1 MRYLI
6 LAVVFWQTM
15 NVSAYTWSGN
25 RTASGV
31 YPQVG
36 HCACDHL
43 PFGARVTLPN
53 GNTLV
58 VTDRFG
64 GNYTDRLDIYMD
76 SESECW
82 QFGRQYLNCRIEIN

>member
-6 LAVVFWQTM
+6 LFAVFWQTM

-25 RTASGV
+25 RTTSGV

-43 PFGARVTLPN
+43 PFGAKVILPD
-53 GNTLV
+53 GRTLV

-64 GNYTDRLDIYMD
+64 GNYTDRLDIDMD
-76 SESECW
+76 TESACW
-82 QFGRQYLNCRIEIN
+82 EWGRRWIKCKIEIP